1 MFIACLL
8 YVYCM
13 FYILQDE
20 DDLEI
25 GNIVSP
31 TVLSSLLDLI
41 FVFSKLFLLSKTKGK
56 VSINLLFSLTTF
68 S

>member
-1 MFIACLL
+1 MFIVCLL

-31 TVLSSLLDLI
+31 TVLSSLVDLI

-56 VSINLLFSLTTF
+56 VSINLLFSLTTV